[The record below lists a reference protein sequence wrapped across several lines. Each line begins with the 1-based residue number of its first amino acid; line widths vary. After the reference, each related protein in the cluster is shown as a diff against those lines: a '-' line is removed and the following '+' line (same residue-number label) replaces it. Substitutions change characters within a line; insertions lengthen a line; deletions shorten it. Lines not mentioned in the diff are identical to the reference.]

1 MAIDISSMDR
11 LSRVMET
18 PSDAARAAA
27 VSPIATAAPVAS
39 TSAPVSST
47 EVAQAVQVLQQ
58 AVKSGPN
65 PDFSL
70 DYLSGLSVVTVR
82 SDRTGEVVFQLPD
95 TRALELARLIKDGS
109 SLASVGLLNFTA

>member
-1 MAIDISSMDR
+1 MAIDISSVDS
-11 LSRVMET
+11 LSRVIEA
-18 PSDAARAAA
+18 SGDAARAAA
-27 VSPIATAAPVAS
+27 VAPIGTAAPVS
-39 TSAPVSST
+39 SA
-47 EVAQAVQVLQQ
+47 EMAQAVQVLQQ

-82 SDRTGEVVFQLPD
+82 SNRTGEVVFQLPD
-95 TRALELARLIKDGS
+95 TRAVELARLIKDGS